1 MLKLIKNTTAEDA
14 ERAIDAAPPVRYRET
29 ESAVAAAQRQQRTY
43 SVRLADKIMGTG
55 PRCTGLCHQGRALCV
70 HPVECGVQHHVAESA
85 PAPAEAATDVG
96 SGYVPANSVER
107 THRLIVGGVVVLLV
121 IIAFVGFLARVAA

>member
-1 MLKLIKNTTAEDA
+1 MNKTTTPADA
-14 ERAIDAAPPVRYRET
+14 EAWADAQVRRHT
-29 ESAVAAAQRQQRTY
+29 HWPLDILGA
-43 SVRLADKIMGTG
+43 G
-55 PRCTGLCHQGRALCV
+55 PRCAGNCKQGRALCV